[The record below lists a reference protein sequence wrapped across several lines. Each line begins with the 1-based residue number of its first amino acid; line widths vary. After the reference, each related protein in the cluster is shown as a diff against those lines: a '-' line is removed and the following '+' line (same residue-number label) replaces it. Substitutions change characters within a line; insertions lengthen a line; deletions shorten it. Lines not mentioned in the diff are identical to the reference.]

1 MSNPPS
7 EPTSTKGAAV
17 EAVGQVSSSAASAAG
32 SVAGAAK
39 DEATGVASSA
49 AGQAKEVAAQAKDQA
64 RSVMSSAADSA
75 WNAFQQTTAEARAQ
89 ADQRTRQAA
98 EVLRGTTDQ
107 FQALAEGRTEDA
119 GPIGDYARQVAEQL
133 SQFADRL
140 DEGGVGGLLEDAAR
154 FARRRPGLFLVG
166 AAAAGFAVGRFL
178 RNQGGNG
185 SGASQPQAIG
195 GLAPVVERGGSDRDG
210 RSVRPEG
217 VTPMAEAVEKARSGG
232 GAGDPGSGVS

>member
-1 MSNPPS
+1 MSNPPTG
-7 EPTSTKGAAV
+7 PTSTKDAAV

-39 DEATGVASSA
+39 DEATGVGSSA
-49 AGQAKEVAAQAKDQA
+49 AEQAKEVAAQAKDQA
-64 RSVMSSAADSA
+64 RSVMASAGDSA
-75 WNAFQQTTAEARAQ
+75 WNALQETTAEVRAQ

-107 FQALAEGRTEDA
+107 FRALAEGRPEEA
-119 GPIGDYARQVAEQL
+119 GPVGEYARQVADQL

-140 DEGGVGGLLEDAAR
+140 DEGGIGGLLDDAAR

-185 SGASQPQAIG
+185 SDESYPRPIG
-195 GLAPVVERGGSDRDG
+195 GSVPVLERRASDQHGSSVAPER
-210 RSVRPEG
+210 
-217 VTPMAEAVEKARSGG
+217 VTPMAEAVDAARLGTA
-232 GAGDPGSGVS
+232 AGDPGSGVS